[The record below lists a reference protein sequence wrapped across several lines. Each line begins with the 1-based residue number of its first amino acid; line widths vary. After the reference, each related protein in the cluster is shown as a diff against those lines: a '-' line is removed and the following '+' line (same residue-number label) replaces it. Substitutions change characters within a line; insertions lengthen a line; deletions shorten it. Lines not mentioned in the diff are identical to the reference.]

1 MPVLLRVSAPVVE
14 QQTAILSPTALVV
27 AFFSAFLIS
36 LMSLQTVHPPGPA
49 RQASPSLD
57 SLLGT
62 PAFLEAHELSFSNYC
77 TAIPYSV
84 FRSAA
89 GAHTTD
95 ESVAGNGEA
104 RDGAQE
110 FSHGTPMLRLDAF
123 WNAPDVSSQAK
134 TAPTTTSKLHS
145 YVASAPYR
153 DVYELWSS
161 VWLPTAEQGM
171 SIPTTPL
178 KRYEQLAKLGTHSF
192 LVCARFLRQ
201 NDNTPSIPVL
211 MVLGCPTLSTVD
223 VRGSPWADGVTL
235 PHARLGKFA

>member
-1 MPVLLRVSAPVVE
+1 M
-14 QQTAILSPTALVV
+14 
-27 AFFSAFLIS
+27 
-36 LMSLQTVHPPGPA
+36 
-49 RQASPSLD
+49 
-57 SLLGT
+57 
-62 PAFLEAHELSFSNYC
+62 
-77 TAIPYSV
+77 
-84 FRSAA
+84 
-89 GAHTTD
+89 D

-145 YVASAPYR
+145 YVASATYR

-178 KRYEQLAKLGTHSF
+178 KRY
-192 LVCARFLRQ
+192 
-201 NDNTPSIPVL
+201 
-211 MVLGCPTLSTVD
+211 
-223 VRGSPWADGVTL
+223 
-235 PHARLGKFA
+235 